1 MITPYR
7 NDLPLTWEEHWL
19 PDPAFGY
26 KRSAVHSLRVE
37 HAPMDRWRFESDTGQ
52 PVTLYPDPGTP
63 AEGTFSQPGQ
73 FALLVGDHVE
83 GYLFLDS
90 ADACQRPA
98 QAIDGTTLG
107 IQPDLGRP
115 VTAELNAA
123 LEKIS
128 ASGGG
133 ILALGPGVYETG
145 TVRMQSGVYV
155 FLDAGAVLQ
164 ATLDLEAHPLDAPG
178 TWPEDLPR
186 SLIPGTRRRLIYF
199 EGVEDSG
206 LLGPGVVCG
215 QGSEMRRLHP
225 GPRAMMQ
232 LMRAVDSR
240 RLRFETV
247 TLRDS
252 EFWNTHLLHCQD
264 VVFSGV
270 KVLNEIPPPGWDAFH
285 RPGSKSVW
293 NNADGINP
301 DSSQRITIEGCFF
314 HTGDDC
320 VPIKNTGCVGNRL
333 ADIAD
338 ITVRNCLMRTSTT
351 ALKIGTET
359 RGERIGKVRF
369 ENIHIVETS
378 RVIGLDLKD
387 GAQAH
392 DVAFS
397 DIHVRRCN
405 RPFDVWV
412 IPREGYPE
420 QTRFSTIRRITLE
433 NVRIEK
439 SGSEGS
445 NQTSHIMGRADG
457 FNVQGVRLRGLEIDE
472 RTVKVATDM
481 DLEINEW
488 VSEVD
493 WASGGDLPL

>member
-1 MITPYR
+1 
-7 NDLPLTWEEHWL
+7 
-19 PDPAFGY
+19 
-26 KRSAVHSLRVE
+26 
-37 HAPMDRWRFESDTGQ
+37 MDRWRFESDTGQ

-107 IQPDLGRP
+107 IQPDLDRL

-133 ILALGPGVYETG
+133 TLALGPGIYETG
-145 TVRMQSGVYV
+145 TVRMQSGVYL

-164 ATLDLEAHPLDAPG
+164 ATLDMEAHPLDAPPG
-178 TWPEDLPR
+178 TWSEDLPR
-186 SLIPGTRRRLIYF
+186 EYRPGTPRRLIYF

-225 GPRAMMQ
+225 GPR
-232 LMRAVDSR
+232 
-240 RLRFETV
+240 
-247 TLRDS
+247 
-252 EFWNTHLLHCQD
+252 
-264 VVFSGV
+264 
-270 KVLNEIPPPGWDAFH
+270 
-285 RPGSKSVW
+285 
-293 NNADGINP
+293 
-301 DSSQRITIEGCFF
+301 
-314 HTGDDC
+314 
-320 VPIKNTGCVGNRL
+320 
-333 ADIAD
+333 
-338 ITVRNCLMRTSTT
+338 
-351 ALKIGTET
+351 
-359 RGERIGKVRF
+359 
-369 ENIHIVETS
+369 
-378 RVIGLDLKD
+378 VIGLDLKD
-387 GAQAH
+387 GAQVH

-405 RPFDVWV
+405 RPFDIWV
-412 IPREGYPE
+412 IPREGQDQ
-420 QTRFSTIRRITLE
+420 QTQFSTIRNVSLE

-445 NQTSHIMGRADG
+445 NQTSHIMGRPDG
-457 FNVQGVRLRGLEIDE
+457 FDVQGVRLRGLEIDGKA
-472 RTVKVATDM
+472 VKQPDDM
-481 DLEINEW
+481 DVEINEW
-488 VSEVD
+488 VSGVEFY
-493 WASGGDLPL
+493 